1 MSDLMK
7 AMAIALGLMVA
18 GPAFADAAALD
29 LAKGWLGALREK
41 DAGKL
46 KAATEFP
53 FTEAGIGPGS
63 RPCGKKAKAASA
75 AEFNAAADCMISD
88 ATFVGNIPPSVDAKT
103 ISLAKLEV
111 PTFKK
116 NLKSLQPL
124 AKDHTFV
131 QTTVTGDG
139 ITYQVLLAVKK
150 GVSLVL
156 VDAVGGE

>member
-1 MSDLMK
+1 MK
-7 AMAIALGLMVA
+7 PMVLALGLVL
-18 GPAFADAAALD
+18 GVPAMADEAAVDAA
-29 LAKGWLGALREK
+29 KSWLGALREK

-46 KAATEFP
+46 KAATAFP

-88 ATFVGNIPPSVDAKT
+88 VSFLENIPPTVQLKT

-116 NLKSLQPL
+116 NLKQLQPL

-131 QTTVTGDG
+131 QTTVTGEG
-139 ITYQVLLAVKK
+139 FTYQVLLAVKK

>member
-1 MSDLMK
+1 MK
-7 AMAIALGLMVA
+7 TLTIVLGLVLA
-18 GPAFADAAALD
+18 STAFADEVAVD
-29 LAKGWLGALREK
+29 LARTWLGALREK
-41 DAGKL
+41 DAGKM
-46 KAATEFP
+46 KGVTAFP

-75 AEFNAAADCMISD
+75 ADFNTAADCMISD
-88 ATFVGNIPPSVDAKT
+88 ASLVEAIPTAVDAHAVTLSK
-103 ISLAKLEV
+103 IDV

-116 NLKSLQPL
+116 NMKSLQPL

-139 ITYQVLLAVKK
+139 ITYRVLLASSKK

-156 VDAVGGE
+156 VDATGGE

>member
-1 MSDLMK
+1 MK
-7 AMAIALGLMVA
+7 SLVIALVVGVA
-18 GPAFADAAALD
+18 APVFADASET
-29 LAKGWLGALREK
+29 AKEWLGALREK

-46 KAATEFP
+46 KAATAFP

-88 ATFVGNIPPSVDAKT
+88 ATFVGSLSPSVET
-103 ISLAKLEV
+103 RTVSLGKLEV

-156 VDAVGGE
+156 VDATGGE